1 MMTQQTKK
9 HNKTPSTGETTQRED
24 MENCHMNVKET
35 GKWKGHQCI
44 MGGPR
49 AALAYRDGSGSPDPA
64 ITISCI
70 KRESVKPYVKSR
82 EEADS

>member
-1 MMTQQTKK
+1 M
-9 HNKTPSTGETTQRED
+9 TQRED
-24 MENCHMNVKET
+24 MQNCRMNAGGVKET

-44 MGGPR
+44 MRGPL

>member
-1 MMTQQTKK
+1 MSYECTR
-9 HNKTPSTGETTQRED
+9 S
-24 MENCHMNVKET
+24 ET

-44 MGGPR
+44 MGGPP
-49 AALAYRDGSGSPDPA
+49 AALAYRDGSGSPDPV